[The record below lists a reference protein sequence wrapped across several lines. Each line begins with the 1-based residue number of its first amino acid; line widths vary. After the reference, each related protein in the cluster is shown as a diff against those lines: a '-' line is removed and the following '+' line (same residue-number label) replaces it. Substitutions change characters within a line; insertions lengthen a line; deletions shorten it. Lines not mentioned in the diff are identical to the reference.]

1 MDCGDL
7 IGGGTQVVLAANQGD
22 ATKPGY
28 IIKRTENLAEGVR
41 EMTLFETELFRMLFH
56 LGCLAGLQH
65 KAEDVSSLCG
75 VDRRDIERHLLD
87 QVSVNVAKCAR
98 LANISQDNVI
108 VLLADFM
115 INIPACDNN
124 NQFNLLIQT
133 GRSQFEQAF
142 VHQLRFSLKRI
153 QDKVATFKALV
164 KKDAEK
170 SSLQVVE

>member
-1 MDCGDL
+1 M
-7 IGGGTQVVLAANQGD
+7 AA
-22 ATKPGY
+22 A
-28 IIKRTENLAEGVR
+28 
-41 EMTLFETELFRMLFH
+41 F
-56 LGCLAGLQH
+56 LGCLAGLQD
-65 KAEDVSSLCG
+65 KAEDVSLLCR
-75 VDRRDIERHLLD
+75 VSADNIQQYLLD
-87 QVSVNVAKCAR
+87 QVNLHITKCAR

-124 NQFNLLIQT
+124 NQFNLLTQT

-142 VHQLRFSLKRI
+142 VNQLRFSLKRI
-153 QDKVATFKALV
+153 QDKVATFKDLV